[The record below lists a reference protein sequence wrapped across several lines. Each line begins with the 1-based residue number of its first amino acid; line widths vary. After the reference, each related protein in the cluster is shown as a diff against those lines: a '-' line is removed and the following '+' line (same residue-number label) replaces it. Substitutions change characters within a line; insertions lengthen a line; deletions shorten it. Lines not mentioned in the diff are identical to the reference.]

1 MSMLKIGDKEF
12 KSRLFT
18 GTGKF
23 SNSRLMAEAIQVS
36 GSQLATM
43 ALKRVDVHDQQDDI
57 LQPLIHAGVNLLPNT
72 SGAKNAKDA
81 VLLRSLLAKR
91 WAQIGSNWRSIPT
104 RNT

>member
-12 KSRLFT
+12 QSRLFT

-43 ALKRVDVHDQQDDI
+43 ALKR
-57 LQPLIHAGVNLLPNT
+57 GCT
-72 SGAKNAKDA
+72 
-81 VLLRSLLAKR
+81 
-91 WAQIGSNWRSIPT
+91 
-104 RNT
+104 